1 MVRLYELHD
10 EAYYVVRRADGRP
23 LAVPV
28 WMTRPEAAYAKMV
41 SAARLPVRVLLEL
54 RRVTVTCLS
63 SHVTMCPR
71 RIMVPQPRARRQ
83 RQLFEEAPA
92 VPTVRLPLD
101 VQEQLRQALV
111 QWMQALAK
119 MIHEEGGDEQDHR

>member
-1 MVRLYELHD
+1 M
-10 EAYYVVRRADGRP
+10 
-23 LAVPV
+23 
-28 WMTRPEAAYAKMV
+28 
-41 SAARLPVRVLLEL
+41 
-54 RRVTVTCLS
+54 
-63 SHVTMCPR
+63 
-71 RIMVPQPRARRQ
+71 PQPRARRQ